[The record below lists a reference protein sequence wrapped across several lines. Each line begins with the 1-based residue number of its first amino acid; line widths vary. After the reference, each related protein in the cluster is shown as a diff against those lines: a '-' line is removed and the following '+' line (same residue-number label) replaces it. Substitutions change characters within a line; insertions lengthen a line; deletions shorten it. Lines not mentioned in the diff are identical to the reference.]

1 MKKKY
6 RICKN
11 EEFKKIRK
19 QDHTLVNPS
28 FVVYISP
35 RGLDHARF
43 GISVS
48 KKLGN
53 AVVRNHIKRQIRM
66 MIHESIDFDHYPIDA
81 IIVARKVFNSND
93 YSTNKKLLE
102 KLLNKAIIE

>member
-1 MKKKY
+1 MKKKF

-19 QDHTLVNPS
+19 QEHTLVNPS
-28 FVVYISP
+28 FVVYFNK

-66 MIHESIDFDHYPIDA
+66 MLHESIDFTTYPFDA
-81 IIVARKVFNSND
+81 IIVARKVFNLND

-102 KLLNKAIIE
+102 KVLNKAIME